1 MEPGAAVT
9 QWNETFTGLK
19 VSWALALLGG
29 AKGPV
34 A

>member
-1 MEPGAAVT
+1 MEPGAAET

-19 VSWALALLGG
+19 VPWAFALWGG
-29 AKGPV
+29 PKGPV